1 MWLGTSRMRFLI
13 PRSVRKILKCLSGT
27 GRCLKYKCCF
37 AVIEVVFM
45 PAQARAFRAVTVSMD
60 FFVLVPLRPFKKL
73 TGFPVSTSA

>member
-1 MWLGTSRMRFLI
+1 MGLSPCVYPGGGKRDVWLGTSRMRFLI
-13 PRSVRKILKCLSGT
+13 LRSVRKILKCVSGT

-60 FFVLVPLRPFKKL
+60 F
-73 TGFPVSTSA
+73 